1 MKAMIMAAGVGS
13 RLMPLTTQIP
23 KPMIPMANVPLME
36 SIVTLLHTYGFDDL
50 ICNLHYHA
58 DNISSYFGSG
68 SRFGVSMQYSLEDE
82 LMGTAGG
89 VKNCEWFLDD
99 TFVVISGDALTDID
113 LGALLKAHQQ
123 KGALATIALKEVQQV
138 EHFGVVITDD
148 QGKIER
154 FQEKPRAE
162 EALSHLANTGIYVFE
177 PEIFKYIP
185 TRQFYDF
192 GKQVFPHLVKTGAPF
207 YGIPVNDYWCDV
219 GNISTYC
226 QAHADILQQRV
237 KTASAGKIIDI
248 ADGSRVLL
256 GEGAVCG
263 RNVRFEGSVVIGS
276 GCRIGDNVY
285 ISNSIIWD
293 NTVMGDKSII
303 KEAVV
308 GSDCVLGQGVKL
320 NSGAV
325 VAGGCTLQDKV
336 EVPPRSKVFY
346 TVGDELHLEVL
357 G

>member
-1 MKAMIMAAGVGS
+1 
-13 RLMPLTTQIP
+13 
-23 KPMIPMANVPLME
+23 MIPMANVPLMDN
-36 SIVTLLHTYGFDDL
+36 IVTLLCAHGFEDL

-58 DNISSYFGSG
+58 DDISSYFGDG
-68 SRFGVSMQYSLEDE
+68 TRFGTSMQYSLEDE

-99 TFVVISGDALTDID
+99 TFVVISGDALTDIN
-113 LGALLKAHQQ
+113 LEALLEAHRC
-123 KGALATIALKEVQQV
+123 KGALATIALKEVEEV

-177 PEIFKYIP
+177 PEIFKHIP
-185 TRQFYDF
+185 ARQFYDF

-207 YGIPVNDYWCDV
+207 YGIPIDDYWCDV

-226 QAHADILQQRV
+226 QAHTDILQHKVRAA
-237 KTASAGKIIDI
+237 TAGKLIDTSED
-248 ADGSRVLL
+248 AKVLL
-256 GEGAVCG
+256 GEGTVCG
-263 RNVRFEGSVVIGS
+263 PNVRFEGSVVIGS
-276 GCRIGDNVY
+276 GCSIGENVY

-293 NTVMGDKSII
+293 NTIIGDRSIL

-308 GSDCVLGQGVKL
+308 GSNCILGQGVKL
-320 NSGAV
+320 NTGAV
-325 VAGGCTLQDKV
+325 MAGGCTLQDGA
-336 EVPPRSKVFY
+336 EVPSRSKVFY

-357 G
+357 